1 MENKITKT
9 KSEILDALKT
19 ANIKPPKTITNK
31 SLEKLF
37 NDKDI
42 NSQLYIIKDLQVR
55 QFVDKL
61 GVKIDTDASTQPLGG
76 GLFGGF
82 FRTFI
87 YDVNLRAKLQDFLI
101 NKLVIV
107 DKASV
112 GKVIVDLTEAE
123 NEVKEMFPESDK
135 EIIKLI
141 KTKDDIIVALLNAAL
156 PIPNNVNNDEIK
168 KILNDNRTTNDQ
180 IGLFFYHLGLIKNV
194 DIFKNK
200 SKDYWC
206 KKFTNEIILTDQS
219 LSSQNIEE
227 IVTTRKTNNIA
238 HDKIDIDITFERIQD
253 IYKSMIDN
261 GSIMVIDSDKMPY
274 DLSEPNTVYHTSQNK
289 GVDVTKADNIWLR
302 FSEEIS
308 TDIYMLVSSDNELH
322 GTVVMFGS
330 FLSENGMY
338 YLEAKAQNIRL
349 DFSSNNLA
357 YYLIFDNK
365 NHSKHYAVEISI
377 QTEELATDDYYLCID
392 FGTSNTT
399 AGTWRKETQEPELV
413 QFDDVSEAGKPNT
426 YLLPTIAY
434 VESAESNDDVH
445 FLFGYEAKKR
455 LIETDYQ
462 PKGSIFYN
470 IKQWVSLEED
480 YTIDCHDEKNHS
492 VKLQVHDI
500 ISAYLRYVVSQA
512 EIKLKKRFVKFHFS
526 APVKLK
532 VRLFE
537 IVSKTFKAEDGYT
550 IVPPNESLDEAIA
563 IIYERISELRE
574 EYLNNTLKSNGEVM
588 IIDCGGGTTDVARCK
603 YDFSQTDTGVKS
615 KIRIQSVNGQNFG
628 GNELTYRI
636 FQLLKIK
643 LSDYYKSEGQ
653 PGNIQITSIDDLVS
667 TSANEYLSTVDRY
680 IKQVIAGE
688 KPVFDYYDKLD
699 EASRAAEWVL
709 PTDYSNLK
717 IVSGKNLRAQAQR
730 NFNYLWSWAERIKIE
745 FYTGESRAYFRFAEE
760 ELIRTDK
767 ALYFYAD
774 PTGEETPSKLPLKK
788 QTTVP
793 DIAINI
799 KELTALLSPQIY
811 FILSIMLLKSNGT
824 ELVFDST
831 DSQKTRM
838 RLSGQS
844 CKIELFRDLLKEYI
858 PGRITRDSSHEQT
871 SSIQMKLACVK
882 GCIQYLLERQLGLV
896 ATTIQIDPPSLNY
909 RVTVKQDSL
918 NNETELL
925 NGRLIHQH
933 DDVKIM
939 GKIQLVTRPF
949 TEGDIYYKVYNN
961 IVSNNTPEKKDV
973 IKISTD
979 LSPSNYTVY
988 SDINVLIN
996 RVKQFA
1002 PSGIDEYCF
1011 EHEGKR
1017 ESVIERL
1024 KTDVEAIATDTA
1036 AKLIYFIVPNND
1048 GCGFVLW
1055 QIVKKEENGD
1065 RKYYLSKPSLID
1077 YLPDMVI
1084 SRFDGYNCGS

>member
-1 MENKITKT
+1 MIILNIVLRDIPVITNTLFLEEVCGISLLKQSISHILFVFKDTLDAAVVLEIIKDEEDTSMNGQSTKKVTKT
-9 KSEILDALKT
+9 KNQIRDALSKSYI
-19 ANIKPPKTITNK
+19 AIPPT
-31 SLEKLF
+31 
-37 NDKDI
+37 
-42 NSQLYIIKDLQVR
+42 
-55 QFVDKL
+55 
-61 GVKIDTDASTQPLGG
+61 IDTKS
-76 GLFGGF
+76 
-82 FRTFI
+82 
-87 YDVNLRAKLQDFLI
+87 
-101 NKLVIV
+101 IV
-107 DKASV
+107 S
-112 GKVIVDLTEAE
+112 
-123 NEVKEMFPESDK
+123 
-135 EIIKLI
+135 
-141 KTKDDIIVALLNAAL
+141 
-156 PIPNNVNNDEIK
+156 
-168 KILNDNRTTNDQ
+168 ILNSSAITHKS
-180 IGLFFYHLGLIKNV
+180 IGLFFYHLGIISQPSISAQSARSSWADKFSADVIISDEKDEMIMTTNV
-194 DIFKNK
+194 ADKAGIDMTF
-200 SKDYWC
+200 
-206 KKFTNEIILTDQS
+206 
-219 LSSQNIEE
+219 
-227 IVTTRKTNNIA
+227 
-238 HDKIDIDITFERIQD
+238 DKIQE
-253 IYKSMIDN
+253 IYQSMIND
-261 GSIMVIDSDKMPY
+261 GSIKILDSDEFPY
-274 DLSEPNTVYHTSQNK
+274 DLSEPNTVYHTSQNS

-308 TDIYMLVSSDNELH
+308 VDLYMLVASENGLS
-322 GTVVMFGS
+322 GKVVMFGS
-330 FLSENGMY
+330 FLNENGMY
-338 YLEAKAQNIRL
+338 FLEAKRKNIRL
-349 DFSSNNLA
+349 DFSSNNLS
-357 YYLIFDNK
+357 YFLVFDNK
-365 NHSKHYAVEISI
+365 KHTKHYAVEITI
-377 QTEELATDDYYLCID
+377 QTKELATDDYYLCID

-399 AGTWRKETQEPELV
+399 AGTWRKETQEPEMV
-413 QFDDVSEAGKPNT
+413 QFDDVSEAGKPNS

-480 YTIDCHDEKNHS
+480 YTVDCHDEKNHS
-492 VKLQVHDI
+492 IKLRVHDI

-532 VRLFE
+532 ARLFE

-603 YDFSQTDTGVKS
+603 YAFSQTDTGVKS

-653 PGNIQITSIDDLVS
+653 PGSIQITSIDDLVS
-667 TSANEYLSTVDRY
+667 TSANQYLSTVDRY

-688 KPVFDYYDKLD
+688 KPVFAYYDKLD

-709 PTDYSNLK
+709 PTDFSNPK
-717 IVSGKNLRAQAQR
+717 IVQGKNLKAQAQR

-831 DSQKTRM
+831 DSQNTRM

-858 PGRITRDSSHEQT
+858 PGRITRDSSREQT

-896 ATTIQIDPPSLNY
+896 ATTIQIDPPSINY

-918 NNETELL
+918 NSETELL
-925 NGRLIHQH
+925 NGRMIHQH
-933 DDVKIM
+933 DDAKIM

-949 TEGDIYYKVYNN
+949 TEGDIYYTVYNN
-961 IVSNNTPEKKDV
+961 IVSSNTPEKKDV

-979 LSPSNYTVY
+979 LSNNYTSY
-988 SDINVLIN
+988 SDINDLII
-996 RVKQFA
+996 RIKQSA
-1002 PSGIDEYCF
+1002 LSGIDEYCF

-1017 ESVIERL
+1017 ESVIDRL
-1024 KTDVEAIATDTA
+1024 KTDIEAIVTDAT
-1036 AKLIYFIVPNND
+1036 AKLIYFVVPNND

-1055 QIVKKEENGD
+1055 QIVKKEEHGD

-1077 YLPDMVI
+1077 YLPDMVV
-1084 SRFDGYNCGS
+1084 SRFDGHNCGS

>member
-1 MENKITKT
+1 MENK
-9 KSEILDALKT
+9 
-19 ANIKPPKTITNK
+19 
-31 SLEKLF
+31 
-37 NDKDI
+37 
-42 NSQLYIIKDLQVR
+42 V
-55 QFVDKL
+55 
-61 GVKIDTDASTQPLGG
+61 
-76 GLFGGF
+76 
-82 FRTFI
+82 
-87 YDVNLRAKLQDFLI
+87 
-101 NKLVIV
+101 
-107 DKASV
+107 
-112 GKVIVDLTEAE
+112 
-123 NEVKEMFPESDK
+123 
-135 EIIKLI
+135 I
-141 KTKDDIIVALLNAAL
+141 KTKREILKALESIKVTPPQNLNNNTLKQLFLDRKGGYQWLVSDEQVIRFIKALAISDFIRTGGNNPGRLFFGSISNRTALCSFISEYLTIKNDTEEQSMSVKQHVGKTKKSKAQIVDALRAAYITPPDSINTKTVALIISQNT
-156 PIPNNVNNDEIK
+156 VTFK
-168 KILNDNRTTNDQ
+168 Q
-180 IGLFFYHLGLIKNV
+180 IGLFFYHLGLISSADISETSPRISWGKKLV
-194 DIFKNK
+194 D
-200 SKDYWC
+200 
-206 KKFTNEIILTDQS
+206 
-219 LSSQNIEE
+219 E
-227 IVTTRKTNNIA
+227 IVITDGDEECEDPSDTVDKTTK
-238 HDKIDIDITFERIQD
+238 DITFDRIQD
-253 IYKSMIDN
+253 IYQQMIND
-261 GSIMVIDSDKMPY
+261 GSLKMLDSDETPY
-274 DLSEPNTVYHTSQNK
+274 DLSEPNTVYHTSQNS

-308 TDIYMLVSSDNELH
+308 VDLYMLVASENGLP
-322 GTVVMFGS
+322 GKVVMFGS
-330 FLSENGMY
+330 LLKENGMY
-338 YLEAKAQNIRL
+338 YLEAKRQNIRL
-349 DFSSNNLA
+349 DFSSNNLS
-357 YYLIFDNK
+357 YYLVFDNK
-365 NHSKHYAVEISI
+365 SHTKHYAVEITI

-399 AGTWRKETQEPELV
+399 AGTWRKDTQEPELV
-413 QFDDVSEAGKPNT
+413 QFDDVSENGKPNSF
-426 YLLPTIAY
+426 LLPTIAY
-434 VESAESNDDVH
+434 VENAESSDDVH

-492 VKLQVHDI
+492 VKLRVHDI
-500 ISAYLRYVVSQA
+500 ISEYLRYVVSQA

-532 VRLFE
+532 ARLFE

-574 EYLNNTLKSNGEVM
+574 EYLNNTLKSTGEVM

-603 YDFSQTDTGVKS
+603 YAFSQTDTGVKS

-653 PGNIQITSIDDLVS
+653 PGSIQITSIDDLVS

-688 KPVFDYYDKLD
+688 KPVFAYYDKLD
-699 EASRAAEWVL
+699 QASRAAEWVL
-709 PTDYSNLK
+709 PTDFSNPK
-717 IVSGKNLRAQAQR
+717 VVQGKNLKAQAQR

-774 PTGEETPSKLPLKK
+774 PTGEETPAKLPLKK

-831 DSQKTRM
+831 DSQNTRM

-858 PGRITRDSSHEQT
+858 PGRITRDSSREQT

-882 GCIQYLLERQLGLV
+882 GCIQY
-896 ATTIQIDPPSLNY
+896 
-909 RVTVKQDSL
+909 
-918 NNETELL
+918 
-925 NGRLIHQH
+925 
-933 DDVKIM
+933 
-939 GKIQLVTRPF
+939 
-949 TEGDIYYKVYNN
+949 
-961 IVSNNTPEKKDV
+961 
-973 IKISTD
+973 
-979 LSPSNYTVY
+979 
-988 SDINVLIN
+988 
-996 RVKQFA
+996 
-1002 PSGIDEYCF
+1002 
-1011 EHEGKR
+1011 
-1017 ESVIERL
+1017 
-1024 KTDVEAIATDTA
+1024 
-1036 AKLIYFIVPNND
+1036 
-1048 GCGFVLW
+1048 
-1055 QIVKKEENGD
+1055 
-1065 RKYYLSKPSLID
+1065 
-1077 YLPDMVI
+1077 
-1084 SRFDGYNCGS
+1084 

>member
-1 MENKITKT
+1 MANKIIKT
-9 KSEILDALKT
+9 KSEIITALK
-19 ANIKPPKTITNK
+19 AAKINAPKTITNK
-31 SLEKLF
+31 SLSNVFSKTNSDGGYIVDNSKIETFLAGLGCSFDFVNETIQEGKSSKPQNNTF
-37 NDKDI
+37 NRNGFFKALIRGMQLRGIFNSFLENQLCIVEDKKNFSWADKSSSDVLIMDEEDQSSSSTIVDDKTEIDTSFDKIQKIYQSMI
-42 NSQLYIIKDLQVR
+42 NDGS
-55 QFVDKL
+55 
-61 GVKIDTDASTQPLGG
+61 VKIL
-76 GLFGGF
+76 
-82 FRTFI
+82 
-87 YDVNLRAKLQDFLI
+87 
-101 NKLVIV
+101 
-107 DKASV
+107 
-112 GKVIVDLTEAE
+112 
-123 NEVKEMFPESDK
+123 
-135 EIIKLI
+135 
-141 KTKDDIIVALLNAAL
+141 
-156 PIPNNVNNDEIK
+156 
-168 KILNDNRTTNDQ
+168 
-180 IGLFFYHLGLIKNV
+180 
-194 DIFKNK
+194 
-200 SKDYWC
+200 
-206 KKFTNEIILTDQS
+206 
-219 LSSQNIEE
+219 
-227 IVTTRKTNNIA
+227 
-238 HDKIDIDITFERIQD
+238 
-253 IYKSMIDN
+253 
-261 GSIMVIDSDKMPY
+261 DSDEFPY
-274 DLSEPNTVYHTSQNK
+274 DLSEPNTVYHTSQNS

-308 TDIYMLVSSDNELH
+308 VDLYMLVASENGLS
-322 GTVVMFGS
+322 GKVVMFGS
-330 FLSENGMY
+330 FLNENGMY
-338 YLEAKAQNIRL
+338 YLEAKRQNIHL
-349 DFSSNNLA
+349 DFTSNNLS
-357 YYLIFDNK
+357 YYLVFDNK
-365 NHSKHYAVEISI
+365 EHTKHYAVEITI

-399 AGTWRKETQEPELV
+399 AGTWRKDTQEPELV
-413 QFDDVSEAGKPNT
+413 QFDDVSETGKPNS

-434 VESAESNDDVH
+434 VESAESNENVN

-480 YTIDCHDEKNHS
+480 YMIDCHDENNHS
-492 VKLQVHDI
+492 VKLPVHDI

-512 EIKLKKRFVKFHFS
+512 KIKLKKRFVKFHFS

-532 VRLFE
+532 ARLFE
-537 IVSKTFKAEDGYT
+537 IVSNTFKKEDGYT

-574 EYLNNTLKSNGEVM
+574 EYLNNTLKSTGEVM

-603 YDFSQTDTGVKS
+603 YTFSKTDTGVKS
-615 KIRIQSVNGQNFG
+615 GIRIQSVNGQNFG

-653 PGNIQITSIDDLVS
+653 SGNIQITSIDDLVS

-688 KPVFDYYDKLD
+688 KPVFTYYDKLD
-699 EASRAAEWVL
+699 EASKAAEWVL
-709 PTDYSNLK
+709 PTDFSNPK
-717 IVSGKNLRAQAQR
+717 IVQGKNLRAQAQR
-730 NFNYLWSWAERIKIE
+730 NFNYLWNWAERIKIE

-831 DSQKTRM
+831 DSQNARM

-896 ATTIQIDPPSLNY
+896 ATTIQIDPPSINY
-909 RVTVKQDSL
+909 RVTVKQDSI
-918 NNETELL
+918 NSETELL

-933 DDVKIM
+933 DDVKQM
-939 GKIQLVTRPF
+939 GKIQLITRPF
-949 TEGDIYYKVYNN
+949 AEGEIYYTVYNN
-961 IVSNNTPEKKDV
+961 IVSSNTPEKKDV

-979 LSPSNYTVY
+979 LSSDDYTPY
-988 SDINVLIN
+988 SDINDLIK
-996 RVKQFA
+996 RVKQSA
-1002 PSGIDEYCF
+1002 LSGIDEYCY

-1017 ESVIERL
+1017 ESVIDRL
-1024 KTDVEAIATDTA
+1024 KTDIEAIATDTT

-1055 QIVKKEENGD
+1055 QIVKKDENGS
-1065 RKYYLSKPSLID
+1065 RQYYLSKPTLID
-1077 YLPDMVI
+1077 YLPDMVV
-1084 SRFDGYNCGS
+1084 SRFDGNNCGS

>member
-1 MENKITKT
+1 MSVKQHVGKTKKSKAQIVDALRAAYITPPDSINTKT
-9 KSEILDALKT
+9 
-19 ANIKPPKTITNK
+19 
-31 SLEKLF
+31 
-37 NDKDI
+37 
-42 NSQLYIIKDLQVR
+42 
-55 QFVDKL
+55 
-61 GVKIDTDASTQPLGG
+61 
-76 GLFGGF
+76 
-82 FRTFI
+82 
-87 YDVNLRAKLQDFLI
+87 
-101 NKLVIV
+101 
-107 DKASV
+107 
-112 GKVIVDLTEAE
+112 
-123 NEVKEMFPESDK
+123 
-135 EIIKLI
+135 
-141 KTKDDIIVALLNAAL
+141 VALIISQNT
-156 PIPNNVNNDEIK
+156 VTFK
-168 KILNDNRTTNDQ
+168 Q
-180 IGLFFYHLGLIKNV
+180 IGLFFYHLGLISSADISETSPRISWGKKLV
-194 DIFKNK
+194 D
-200 SKDYWC
+200 
-206 KKFTNEIILTDQS
+206 
-219 LSSQNIEE
+219 E
-227 IVTTRKTNNIA
+227 IVITDGDEECEDPSDTVDKTTK
-238 HDKIDIDITFERIQD
+238 DITFDRIQD
-253 IYKSMIDN
+253 IYQQMIND
-261 GSIMVIDSDKMPY
+261 GSLKMLDSDETPY
-274 DLSEPNTVYHTSQNK
+274 DLSEPNTVYHTSQNS

-308 TDIYMLVSSDNELH
+308 VDLYMLVASENGLP
-322 GTVVMFGS
+322 GKVVMFGS
-330 FLSENGMY
+330 LLKENGMY
-338 YLEAKAQNIRL
+338 YLEAKRQNIRL
-349 DFSSNNLA
+349 DFSSNNLS
-357 YYLIFDNK
+357 YYLVFDNK
-365 NHSKHYAVEISI
+365 SHTKHYAVEITI

-399 AGTWRKETQEPELV
+399 AGTWRKDTQEPELV
-413 QFDDVSEAGKPNT
+413 QFDDVSENGKPNSF
-426 YLLPTIAY
+426 LLPTIAY
-434 VESAESNDDVH
+434 VENAESSDDVH

-492 VKLQVHDI
+492 VKLRVHDI
-500 ISAYLRYVVSQA
+500 ISEYLRYVVSQA

-532 VRLFE
+532 ARLFE

-574 EYLNNTLKSNGEVM
+574 EYLNNTLKSTGEVM

-603 YDFSQTDTGVKS
+603 YAFSQTDTGVKS

-653 PGNIQITSIDDLVS
+653 PGSIQITSIDDLVS

-688 KPVFDYYDKLD
+688 KPVFAYYDKLD
-699 EASRAAEWVL
+699 QASRAAEWVL
-709 PTDYSNLK
+709 PTDFSNPK
-717 IVSGKNLRAQAQR
+717 VVQGKNLKAQAQR

-831 DSQKTRM
+831 DSQNTRM

-858 PGRITRDSSHEQT
+858 PGRITRDSSREQT

-896 ATTIQIDPPSLNY
+896 ATTIQIDPPSINY

-918 NNETELL
+918 NSETELL
-925 NGRLIHQH
+925 NGRMIHQH
-933 DDVKIM
+933 DDAKIM

-949 TEGDIYYKVYNN
+949 TEGDIYYTVYNN
-961 IVSNNTPEKKDV
+961 IVSSNTPEKKDV

-979 LSPSNYTVY
+979 LSNNYTAY
-988 SDINVLIN
+988 SDINDLIN
-996 RVKQFA
+996 RVKQSA
-1002 PSGIDEYCF
+1002 LSGIDEYSF

-1024 KTDVEAIATDTA
+1024 KTDIEAITTDTT
-1036 AKLIYFIVPNND
+1036 AKLVYFVVPNND

-1055 QIVKKEENGD
+1055 QIVKKEENGE
-1065 RKYYLSKPSLID
+1065 RKYYLSKPSMID

-1084 SRFDGYNCGS
+1084 SRFDGKNCQ